1 MAVVHGR
8 RLGSAR
14 RIAGVF
20 VNRVEDPLRAVPE
33 LDATGAPGLYRDP
46 LVYDVLSTP
55 GTAREVDG
63 LERIVRLWVRSR
75 GARRDWLEPGC
86 GTGRY
91 LRILA
96 RRGFRVTGFDHSI
109 AMIEYAQR
117 RAAAARLFAGDFGTF
132 ASRCGRLRYD
142 FAFNLFNS
150 IRHLESDAAMLAHFA
165 GMARV
170 LRPGGIYA
178 VGLSFTDYGH
188 EPMDEDIWEA
198 RRGGLHVRQVV
209 QYLPPGT
216 WPAATRR
223 TRRFE
228 RVVSH
233 VTVERGAVV
242 SHFDSTYDLRT
253 YNALE
258 WRRLVARSAL
268 GAIAT
273 VTWNGARVAD
283 RVMPYA
289 IELLGR
295 RADAALHSR
304 PAGTQ
309 SRTARK
315 PASEAKPKATRP

>member
-1 MAVVHGR
+1 MNRIGDHLPAV
-8 RLGSAR
+8 
-14 RIAGVF
+14 AG
-20 VNRVEDPLRAVPE
+20 
-33 LDATGAPGLYRDP
+33 LDAAVAPGLYQDP

-63 LERIVRLWVRSR
+63 LERVVRLWVRSR

-91 LRILA
+91 LRILTG
-96 RRGFRVTGFDHSI
+96 RGYRAAGFDHSL
-109 AMIEYAQR
+109 AMIEYALR
-117 RAAAARLFAGDFGTF
+117 RAPAARLFIADFGDF
-132 ASRCGRLRYD
+132 AARCGKHRYD
-142 FAFNLFNS
+142 FSFNLFNS
-150 IRHLESDAAMLAHFA
+150 VRHLESDAAMLAHFA

-170 LRPGGIYA
+170 LRPGGVYA
-178 VGLSFTDYGH
+178 VGLSFTDYGR

-216 WPAATRR
+216 WPAAAARR
-223 TRRFE
+223 IRRFE

-233 VTVERGAVV
+233 VTVERGTTV

-253 YNALE
+253 YNVSE

-268 GAIAT
+268 CSIAT
-273 VTWNGARVAD
+273 VTWNGAIIAKRIA
-283 RVMPYA
+283 PYA
-289 IELLGR
+289 VELLGR

-304 PAGTQ
+304 PAGAQ
-309 SRTARK
+309 SRLARR
-315 PASEAKPKATRP
+315 PASDARPKATRP